1 MVDANTYK
9 KRYKKK
15 IDNDHDYNTIVQLAD
30 YLKLP
35 IHKVLE
41 FSVEEFMTWVV
52 FLEDKRKHEQHQA
65 NVARM
70 KAKSRR

>member
-1 MVDANTYK
+1 MV
-9 KRYKKK
+9 
-15 IDNDHDYNTIVQLAD
+15 VQLAD

-35 IHKVLE
+35 IKEVLE
-41 FSVEEFMTWVV
+41 FSVEEFLTWVIY
-52 FLEDKRKHEQHQA
+52 LEDKRKHEQHQS

>member
-1 MVDANTYK
+1 M
-9 KRYKKK
+9 
-15 IDNDHDYNTIVQLAD
+15 IVQLAD

>member
-1 MVDANTYK
+1 MV
-9 KRYKKK
+9 
-15 IDNDHDYNTIVQLAD
+15 VQLAD

-35 IHKVLE
+35 IKEVLK
-41 FSVEEFMTWVV
+41 FSVEEFLTWVIY
-52 FLEDKRKHEQHQA
+52 LEDKRKHEQHQA